1 MKVLHLGL
9 YIKFREGRT
18 QCQPGI

>member
-9 YIKFREGRT
+9 YIKFWEGRT